1 MNLGKYKKA
10 MRPKKYLDGKFVIY
24 DPSLPDASDEQLGA
38 RDTFAIGGGVIE
50 GNDLGTREGF
60 AKPGPKPSGDI
71 SGVLEELKTLEP
83 GTPVNTY
90 AIGKKYN
97 VAPATVR
104 GQVQRNFPK
113 LKLQT
118 REDSARIATET
129 RKEIYKQR
137 KSDMPIIESKIRGS
151 GKEFRTKGRDVIGIR
166 WPDKEMEKNYIK
178 DLKEKYSGKIREK
191 GLSNPELAKKYLGSS
206 NQANISRIEL
216 INKFLIKDLDLK
228 YKKADPNIIRDK
240 RTRRLAI
247 TQGGKT
253 FKGTEDIPFH
263 HIMPIGGEVDL
274 TTKDVGFITKQMNS
288 KLAQYNTK
296 LNDIADAISNNLNTQ
311 EPGYL
316 NRIEELNKMQNK

>member
-1 MNLGKYKKA
+1 MDIGKYKKA

-60 AKPGPKPSGDI
+60 AKPGPKSSGNME
-71 SGVLEELKTLEP
+71 GALKYLKTLKP

-90 AIGKKYN
+90 AVGKQFN
-97 VAPATVR
+97 IAPATIR
-104 GQVQRNFPK
+104 GQVERNFPD

-118 REDSARIATET
+118 KEEGAAKAKET
-129 RKEIYKQR
+129 RRAQYAEKT
-137 KSDMPIIESKIRGS
+137 SDVPIIQTEVKGS
-151 GKEFRTKGRDVIGIR
+151 GKEARTKGRNITGVKFSNKELENKYIKYLKDRYSDVKGR
-166 WPDKEMEKNYIK
+166 KGPSNEQLAVEFFGESTPANVAKAEKINQFYRK
-178 DLKEKYSGKIREK
+178 DLKLDFEKA
-191 GLSNPELAKKYLGSS
+191 P
-206 NQANISRIEL
+206 ISET
-216 INKFLIKDLDLK
+216 KE
-228 YKKADPNIIRDK
+228 K

-274 TTKDVGFITKQMNS
+274 TTKDVGFITKEMNS
-288 KLAQYNTK
+288 KLAPYNTK
-296 LNDIADAISNNLNTQ
+296 LNDIADAISNNLK
-311 EPGYL
+311 E
-316 NRIEELNKMQNK
+316 